1 MSFRNTLTGLLLAAL
16 ALPASAAETDPA
28 AKAAF
33 IAEAGAK
40 YGLTDAEIEGWLA
53 KATYQQ
59 SIVTAMSRPAERVR
73 PWKDYRP
80 IFITDARIAGGQ
92 RFLAQGAEQRV
103 VLTEAGDD
111 GNRQVVILYQAAQH
125 VAPAPIQQV

>member
-1 MSFRNTLTGLLLAAL
+1 MRFAPLSAALLAAL

-33 IAEAGAK
+33 IAEASAK

-59 SIVTAMSRPAERVR
+59 SIVNAMSRPAERGKKREAVR
-73 PWKDYRP
+73 GEKRNGK
-80 IFITDARIAGGQ
+80 FSKVR
-92 RFLAQGAEQRV
+92 
-103 VLTEAGDD
+103 LTCP
-111 GNRQVVILYQAAQH
+111 R
-125 VAPAPIQQV
+125 